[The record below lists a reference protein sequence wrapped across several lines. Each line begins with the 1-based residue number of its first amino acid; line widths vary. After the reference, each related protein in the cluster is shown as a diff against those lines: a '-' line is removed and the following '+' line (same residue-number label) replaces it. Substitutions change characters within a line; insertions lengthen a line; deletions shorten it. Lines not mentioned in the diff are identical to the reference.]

1 MAEDDMVGGG
11 DVEIISPPNVIKSKV
26 VEGGPGAVDADTLQR
41 AESVISDETDSY
53 FELVKEDLVKL
64 QLGVSDL
71 KSNIEEPQQALEQ
84 IFFVAHNIK
93 GQAGSFGF
101 DILTQIADRLCRII
115 EYLDSVN
122 PKELKVIELCIL
134 AMKLIVV
141 QSKNGSDEKEGQ
153 ALIEG
158 LDLVIV
164 KFFPEQLAAAN
175 AIR

>member
-1 MAEDDMVGGG
+1 M
-11 DVEIISPPNVIKSKV
+11 
-26 VEGGPGAVDADTLQR
+26 
-41 AESVISDETDSY
+41 
-53 FELVKEDLVKL
+53 
-64 QLGVSDL
+64 
-71 KSNIEEPQQALEQ
+71 EQ

-134 AMKLIVV
+134 AMQLIVV